1 MNVLV
6 VDVGGNNVK
15 LMLSETGERR
25 KFPSG
30 PDLSAKAM
38 VAQTLEKTSNW
49 DYGVI
54 SLGLPCP
61 VSRGKPIAEPPNL
74 GSGWVDFDY
83 TKAFGKPVR
92 IMNDAAMQA
101 LGAYRGGRMLFLGF
115 GTGLGSTLIADN
127 VVLPLE
133 LGELHYKK
141 SPIFHHVSDEGLLE
155 LKRREWEA
163 IVHEVVAIFRK
174 AFLPDD
180 VVIGGGNADELK
192 ELPEGARRGG
202 NEDVLPGGVRLW
214 EELPNPAESDRG
226 TWKIA

>member
-6 VDVGGNNVK
+6 IDVGGNNVK
-15 LMLSETGERR
+15 LMFSGTGERR

-30 PDLSAKAM
+30 PGLTARAM
-38 VAQTLEKTSNW
+38 VAQALEETADW
-49 DYGVI
+49 EYEVI

-61 VSRGKPIAEPPNL
+61 VSRGKPTAEPPNL
-74 GSGWVDFDY
+74 GSGWIEFDY
-83 TKAFGKPVR
+83 PKAFGKPVR

-101 LGAYRGGRMLFLGF
+101 LGAYRGGRMLFLGL
-115 GTGLGSTLIADN
+115 GTALGSALIVDN
-127 VVLPLE
+127 VVIPLE
-133 LGELHYKK
+133 LGQLYHKK
-141 SPIFHHVSDEGLLE
+141 RPIVALVGDSGLE
-155 LKRREWEA
+155 ESGRKDWEA
-163 IVHEVVAIFRK
+163 VVQEVVAIFRK
-174 AFLPDD
+174 ALLPDD

-192 ELPEGARRGG
+192 ELPEGTRRGG